1 MNRRELSKALRAL
14 LTACALTGT
23 LLVAVSAAQDMSV
36 RISGRVQWIAGGTMI
51 VALDD
56 SPSINVDLS
65 RVAQDQ
71 YAGLARGE
79 WAVVIARGLAETTT
93 GTGVTVNSV
102 LVGPTASEGVAQF
115 FDGLAKQQGVSPA
128 ELERQFFA
136 AVRPTSRL
144 KRFETPEEVA
154 AV

>member
-79 WAVVIARGLAETTT
+79 WVVVTGMVPNVRDLVIAT
-93 GTGVTVNSV
+93 GIQRR
-102 LVGPTASEGVAQF
+102 AS
-115 FDGLAKQQGVSPA
+115 
-128 ELERQFFA
+128 
-136 AVRPTSRL
+136 
-144 KRFETPEEVA
+144 
-154 AV
+154 

>member
-1 MNRRELSKALRAL
+1 MNRRELSKTLRAL

-23 LLVAVSAAQDMSV
+23 LLVAVSAAQDMPV
-36 RISGRVQWIAGGTMI
+36 RVSGRVQWIAGGTMI

-79 WAVVIARGLAETTT
+79 WVVVTGMVPNVRDRVIAT
-93 GTGVTVNSV
+93 GIQRR
-102 LVGPTASEGVAQF
+102 AS
-115 FDGLAKQQGVSPA
+115 
-128 ELERQFFA
+128 
-136 AVRPTSRL
+136 
-144 KRFETPEEVA
+144 
-154 AV
+154 